1 MTIDD
6 SSSWHHALI
15 SVSVSQVHDISLII
29 RAFGHII
36 YASSLTVRIEARLV
50 LHVLMYKYC
59 ANLVM
64 TQVS

>member
-1 MTIDD
+1 M
-6 SSSWHHALI
+6 
-15 SVSVSQVHDISLII
+15 SQVHDISLII